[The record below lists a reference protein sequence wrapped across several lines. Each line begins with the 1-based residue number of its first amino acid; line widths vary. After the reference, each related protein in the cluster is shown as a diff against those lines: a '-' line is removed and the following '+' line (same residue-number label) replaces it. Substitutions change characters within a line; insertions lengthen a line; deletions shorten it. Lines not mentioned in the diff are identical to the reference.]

1 MRVSLGI
8 QINNSFNLRY
18 NPINRWIGMTGQYK
32 GFCVFESMDYGIR
45 AGIITLRTYINKYH
59 LTDVES
65 IISRYAPP
73 SENNTSNYI
82 SFVRTFILSRGHD
95 PNVIMDIHYDTFY
108 LLCQSIMMFESWY
121 RCSESDIIRII
132 NKFKL

>member
-8 QINNSFNLRY
+8 QNNNPFNLRY
-18 NPINRWIGMTGQYK
+18 NPLNRWKGMIGQNK

-59 LTDVES
+59 LTDVAS
-65 IISRYAPP
+65 IIERFAPP
-73 SENNTSNYI
+73 AENPTSKYI
-82 SFVRTFILSRGHD
+82 SYVSSYLRSRGHTPD
-95 PNVIMDIHYDTFY
+95 IIRTIHYDSFY
-108 LLCQSIMMFESWY
+108 SMCVAMLMFESWF
-121 RCSESDIIRII
+121 RCSESDIIRVI

>member
-8 QINNSFNLRY
+8 QNNNPFNLRY
-18 NPINRWIGMTGQYK
+18 NHINRWKGMTGHNK

-45 AGIITLRTYINKYH
+45 AGIITFRTYINKYH

-65 IISRYAPP
+65 IIMRFAPS

-82 SFVRTFILSRGHD
+82 SYVRSNILASGHD
-95 PNVIMDIHYDTFY
+95 PNVIVDIHYITFY
-108 LLCQSIMMFESWY
+108 IFCQSIMMFESWY

>member
-8 QINNSFNLRY
+8 QNNNPFNLRY
-18 NPINRWIGMTGQYK
+18 NSLNRWKGMIGENK
-32 GFCVFESMDYGIR
+32 GFCVFECMDYGIR

-65 IISRYAPP
+65 IIKRFAPP
-73 SENNTSNYI
+73 SENITSNYI
-82 SFVRTFILSRGHD
+82 SYVRSNILSSGHD
-95 PNVIMDIHYDTFY
+95 PNLIVDIHYHTFY
-108 LLCQSIMMFESWY
+108 ILCISIMMFESWY